1 MSSGPSPLTHVK
13 DLFTDRR
20 NLGLWSQ
27 TFAIRLFQ
35 HRPMKRF
42 ASFPASRPMRI
53 LALPVAAAAFAASAQ
68 PLQTAEVEYREV
80 DLTYAAD
87 AIVEAVKQSTV
98 AAQVTGRIVEIKY
111 DVGDYVKKGQVIVR
125 IDETEASQVVAGSEA
140 QVAQAQAAYENARV
154 EVQRARELATQ
165 RFISQ
170 AALDKTEAAFRVA
183 EAQLRAAHAGA
194 SQASTAK
201 AYTTVVAPY
210 SGVVAARHVELGEMA
225 APGKPLMTGFDP
237 RDMRVIATVPQYK
250 VADVRASPRAM
261 VEVPSLNKWIEARGI
276 TVLPSADPRTHAT
289 RVRLDLPEQVRD
301 VYPGMFARAYFTV
314 GRARKLVVPVAA
326 VVKRSEVTGV
336 YVVKPDGQVSFRQV
350 RLGEPA
356 GQGDI
361 EVLAGV
367 STGERVALDP
377 VKAGMQTAPKR

>member
-1 MSSGPSPLTHVK
+1 
-13 DLFTDRR
+13 
-20 NLGLWSQ
+20 
-27 TFAIRLFQ
+27 
-35 HRPMKRF
+35 
-42 ASFPASRPMRI
+42 
-53 LALPVAAAAFAASAQ
+53 
-68 PLQTAEVEYREV
+68 
-80 DLTYAAD
+80 
-87 AIVEAVKQSTV
+87 
-98 AAQVTGRIVEIKY
+98 
-111 DVGDYVKKGQVIVR
+111 VKKGQVIVR

-154 EVQRARELATQ
+154 EVQRARELAAQ

-261 VEVPSLNKWIEARGI
+261 VEVPSLNKWIEARAI

-361 EVLAGV
+361 EVLAGI